1 MKNPT
6 HKGPIF
12 RAVAYSAHRPWLL
25 VALCAALTILAVA
38 FAATQF
44 RMTTNTAALISP
56 DVDWRRNEAA
66 VNTAF
71 PQLTDTTLAIVD
83 GRTPELAEAG
93 AAALAERLSR
103 DTVHFKTVRRP
114 DGGDYLARQGVMF
127 GSLDEVQAT
136 TRSLIAAQ
144 SLLGPLAADP
154 SLRGVMGALGTILTG
169 VERGSAKLDD
179 IDRPMRALD
188 DALGKVAQGQPA
200 YFSWQLLFADG
211 GGQQPPLR
219 RLVLAQPKLDFGALK
234 PGEKAVNAIKAAA
247 ADLKLDP
254 AHGVTVQVTGEVPL
268 ADEEFSTLE
277 ENIGF
282 VGLVMALA
290 MLVTLWFATRSAKI
304 VAAIVITIIAGLVM
318 TTAIGLAAV
327 GTLNLI
333 SVAFIPLFV
342 GLGVDF
348 GIQIAVRF
356 NAERLEGAAI
366 PQALERAA
374 VALGAPLALAAGAI
388 FLGFGAFLPTDYVG
402 ISELGIIAGLGMVI
416 ALILSITLLPA
427 LLVLLKPGKPVAE
440 VGFAEAA
447 PVDRWLHA
455 NRGRVLW
462 AFGLSM
468 LGSIALLP
476 LVQFD
481 FNPLHLRDPNGPA
494 YRSLTDLMRDP
505 LRTPNTIYVLAPDA
519 DEALVIADRASKLP
533 EVAQAISIDSFIPT
547 DQPAKVTLLQD
558 ASVLLDLTLNPFDTA
573 PAPSD
578 DENVAALRAT
588 AAQLERVAAGQP
600 GEAADHAR
608 ALATTLAG
616 LTRADPTVRA
626 AASDVLI
633 PPLTVMLNQARA
645 VLQAEE
651 VTRET
656 LPPEILGDWL
666 TEDGR
671 ARVQIFPKGDSNDNR
686 VLARFTQAVRAVA
699 PNATGLPV
707 ATQEAAKTVA
717 WAFVQ
722 AGILALVLVSLL
734 LFAVLRDAKEV
745 AFTLAPVVLSGFL
758 TLGSC
763 VIIGQ
768 PINFANIIAFPLLFG
783 VGVAFHIYFVMAW
796 RAGATDLLQS
806 SLARAV
812 LFSALA
818 TGSAFGALWLSA
830 HPGTASMGKILIIS
844 LAWTLVCA
852 LIFEPALLGPP
863 RNDAG
868 ETGVKRKTPP
878 PAR

>member
-1 MKNPT
+1 MG
-6 HKGPIF
+6 KGPIF
-12 RAVAYSAHRPWLL
+12 GLVAFSARRPWLL
-25 VALCAALTILAVA
+25 LLLSLALTILAIG
-38 FAATQF
+38 FAVTNFA
-44 RMTTNTAALISP
+44 MTTNTSALISA

-93 AAALAERLSR
+93 AAALAERLAG
-103 DTVHFKTVRRP
+103 DTDHFKTVRRP

-127 GSLDEVQAT
+127 GTVDEVRGT
-136 TRSLIAAQ
+136 TKSLIAAQ
-144 SLLGPLAADP
+144 PLLGPLAADP
-154 SLRGVMGALGTILTG
+154 SLRGIMSALGTILTG

-179 IDRPMRALD
+179 LDRPIRTLD
-188 DALGKVAQGQPA
+188 DALGKVAQRQPS
-200 YFSWQLLFADG
+200 YFSWQALFADG

-234 PGEKAVNAIKAAA
+234 PGEKAVDAIYAAA
-247 ADLKLDP
+247 VDLKLDA
-254 AHGVTVQVTGEVPL
+254 AHGVNVQVTGEVPL

-290 MLVTLWFATRSAKI
+290 MLVTLWFATRSGKI
-304 VAAIVITIIAGLVM
+304 VAAIVITILAGLVM

-348 GIQIAVRF
+348 GIQISVRF

-416 ALILSITLLPA
+416 ALLLSITLLPA
-427 LLVLLKPGKPVAE
+427 LLVLFKPGKPMAE

-447 PVDRWLHA
+447 PVDRWLHTH
-455 NRGRVLW
+455 RRTVLW

-468 LGSIALLP
+468 IGSIALLP

-505 LRTPNTIYVLAPDA
+505 LRTPNTIYVLADNADA
-519 DEALVIADRASKLP
+519 ARRIADRASALP
-533 EVAQAISIDSFIPT
+533 QVAQAISIDSFIPA
-547 DQPAKVTLLQD
+547 DQPEKIALLQD

-573 PAPSD
+573 PVPSD
-578 DENVAALRAT
+578 SEVVAAMRAT
-588 AAQLERVAAGQP
+588 AAQLERVAAGQS

-608 ALATTLAG
+608 ALATTLADIA
-616 LTRADPTVRA
+616 TADPAIRA
-626 AASDVLI
+626 AAHDVLV

-651 VTRET
+651 VTRDT
-656 LPPEILGDWL
+656 LPPEIAGDWL
-666 TEDGR
+666 AKDGR
-671 ARVQIFPKGDSNDNR
+671 ARVQIFPTGDSNDNR
-686 VLARFTQAVRAVA
+686 VLARFTDAVRQIA
-699 PNATGLPV
+699 PTATGLPV
-707 ATQEAAKTVA
+707 STQEAAKTVA

-722 AGILALVLVSLL
+722 AGVLALVLVSLL
-734 LFAVLRDAKEV
+734 LFAVLRDVSEV

-796 RAGATDLLQS
+796 RDGAADLLQS

-863 RNDAG
+863 RDQA
-868 ETGVKRKTPP
+868 KPAKKTK
-878 PAR
+878 PA

>member
-1 MKNPT
+1 MKSPT
-6 HKGPIF
+6 NTGPIF
-12 RAVAYSAHRPWLL
+12 RAVAFSAHRPWLL
-25 VALCAALTILAVA
+25 VTLCATLTLLALA

-93 AAALAERLSR
+93 AAALAERLSG

-127 GSLDEVQAT
+127 GSLDEVRAT

-144 SLLGPLAADP
+144 PLLGPLAADP

-318 TTAIGLAAV
+318 ATAIGLAAV

-427 LLVLLKPGKPVAE
+427 LLVLLKPGKPIAE

-447 PVDRWLHA
+447 PMDRWLHA
-455 NRGRVLW
+455 NRGTVLW

-505 LRTPNTIYVLAPDA
+505 LRTPNTIAVLADDA
-519 DEALVIADRASKLP
+519 DEALAIADRASKLP

-547 DQPAKVTLLQD
+547 EQPAKIALLQD

-573 PAPSD
+573 LAPSD
-578 DENVAALRAT
+578 AENVAALRAT
-588 AAQLERVAAGQP
+588 AAQLERVAAGQS
-600 GEAADHAR
+600 GEAGDHAR

-616 LTRADPTVRA
+616 IARAEPAVRA
-626 AASDVLI
+626 RASDVLVS
-633 PPLTVMLNQARA
+633 PLTVMLNQARA

-666 TEDGR
+666 AKDGR
-671 ARVQIFPKGDSNDNR
+671 ARVQIFPRGDSNDNR
-686 VLARFTQAVRAVA
+686 VLSHFTDAVRRVA
-699 PNATGLPV
+699 PTATGLPV

-763 VIIGQ
+763 LIIGQ

-796 RAGATDLLQS
+796 RAGAADLLQS

-863 RNDAG
+863 RQAAEANGA
-868 ETGVKRKTPP
+868 KRKRP
-878 PAR
+878 